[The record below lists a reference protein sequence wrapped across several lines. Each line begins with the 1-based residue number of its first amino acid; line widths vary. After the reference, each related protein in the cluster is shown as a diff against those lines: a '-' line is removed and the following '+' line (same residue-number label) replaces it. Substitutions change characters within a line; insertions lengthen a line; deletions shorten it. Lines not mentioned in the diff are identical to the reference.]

1 MTSIS
6 TSGQFQRIQANNL
19 ALQERLA
26 QLRDQ
31 VSTQKKANDFGGL
44 GSGARVSISLRGELK
59 ELESYTRN
67 IDAARLRLTTQV
79 EAMERIGAL
88 AKELN
93 TELIKLQS
101 DPHGDAS
108 VVNRIAE
115 NGYRE
120 IVSLLNAKVNDR
132 YVFAGGDAATA
143 PLPQAGADAL
153 FAQIATDLNGP
164 IADAATAL
172 ATTRATVASRG
183 WFADS
188 IDPDTSTPP
197 VPTVPPVT
205 VRADRNLDLEYG
217 VLATNGT
224 FSDDVVVAD
233 GLPYFRE
240 ILHAFATAAHV
251 DQPTGPA
258 ELDEFRTFLGDAQ
271 QALTRA
277 TDALDRE
284 VGGLGTVGKRLDGI
298 ENAHEDLSV
307 HLQRG
312 VSDVED
318 VDMAEAI
325 TKLQLVMSQLEASY
339 RVTSSVN
346 RVTLNDFL

>member
-1 MTSIS
+1 MTSVS

-19 ALQERLA
+19 ALQERMA

-31 VSTQKKANDFGGL
+31 VATQKKANDFGGL
-44 GSGARVSISLRGELK
+44 GSGARVSISLRGEMK

-67 IDAARLRLTTQV
+67 IDVARLRLTTQV

-93 TELIKLQS
+93 GELIKLQS

-132 YVFAGGDAATA
+132 YVFAGGDASTA

-153 FAQIATDLNGP
+153 FAQIDADLNGP
-164 IADAATAL
+164 IANAATSL
-172 ATTRATVASRG
+172 TTTRTTVASRG
-183 WFADS
+183 WFAAS
-188 IDPDTSTPP
+188 IDPDTSVPP

-205 VRADRNLDLEYG
+205 VRADRSLDLEYG

-224 FSDDVVVAD
+224 FSDNVVPAND
-233 GLPYFRE
+233 LPYFRE
-240 ILHAFATAAHV
+240 VLHAFATAAHI
-251 DQPTGPA
+251 DQPTTPA
-258 ELDEFRTFLGDAQ
+258 ELTEFRTYLGSTQ
-271 QALTRA
+271 QALSRA
-277 TDALDRE
+277 TGELDRE
-284 VGGLGTVGKRLDGI
+284 VGGLGSVGERLDGI
-298 ENAHEDLSV
+298 AKAHKDLTV

-318 VDMAEAI
+318 VDMADAI
-325 TKLQLVMSQLEASY
+325 TRLQLVQSQLEASY
-339 RVTSSVN
+339 RVTTTLN
-346 RVTLNDFL
+346 RVSLSDFL